1 MTQDPKAQEG
11 AEPVATTDTAWL
23 DGILL
28 DEEQADNADETAEDA
43 ASTWA
48 DPLALDNSEKSAQ
61 QRQGWLQK
69 TFGVSPKPD
78 KEVSDLKLKI
88 RELQAQL
95 QILAARPSV
104 YEMDDSEL
112 LAVAGEDAAVLVRAA
127 KAKAQSMLQDAEARV
142 NRMKDDALQQLS
154 AAKREAEKLIEAGD
168 EEAKNLVEEA
178 KSRAAKTLAIADED
192 ARMTQLAAERE
203 RARVI
208 SEAESRLSEA
218 KVEIERMRNEAQQ
231 RNLELMTRARNEA
244 QAEAQSLLND
254 AYDERKTVIARL
266 QGQNERVRQLA
277 DESAR
282 IRRHLTDLYKDV
294 QLRLNEVITSIN
306 EIDER
311 AGSLAE
317 KADAATK
324 NV

>member
-1 MTQDPKAQEG
+1 MTQDSKPQEG
-11 AEPVATTDTAWL
+11 TETASSSDTTWL

-28 DEEQADNADETAEDA
+28 DDSEEQPSRVDSEDE
-43 ASTWA
+43 ASEWA
-48 DPLALDNSEKSAQ
+48 DPLALNKSDRSSG
-61 QRQGWLQK
+61 QRQGWLHK
-69 TFGVSPKPD
+69 TFGITPRPD

-154 AAKREAEKLIEAGD
+154 AAKREAEKLIETAE
-168 EEAKNLVEEA
+168 EEAKKLVEEA
-178 KSRAAKTLAIADED
+178 KSRAAKTLEISDED

-231 RNLELMTRARNEA
+231 RNLDLMTRARNEA

-254 AYDERKTVIARL
+254 AYDERKTVITRL

>member
-1 MTQDPKAQEG
+1 
-11 AEPVATTDTAWL
+11 
-23 DGILL
+23 
-28 DEEQADNADETAEDA
+28 
-43 ASTWA
+43 
-48 DPLALDNSEKSAQ
+48 
-61 QRQGWLQK
+61 
-69 TFGVSPKPD
+69 
-78 KEVSDLKLKI
+78 
-88 RELQAQL
+88 
-95 QILAARPSV
+95 
-104 YEMDDSEL
+104 
-112 LAVAGEDAAVLVRAA
+112 
-127 KAKAQSMLQDAEARV
+127 
-142 NRMKDDALQQLS
+142 MKDDALQQLS
-154 AAKREAEKLIEAGD
+154 AAKREAEKLTETAE
-168 EEAKNLVEEA
+168 EEAKKLVEEA
-178 KSRAAKTLAIADED
+178 KSRAAKTLEISDED

-218 KVEIERMRNEAQQ
+218 KVEIERMRNEAQR
-231 RNLELMTRARNEA
+231 RNLDLMTRARNEA

-254 AYDERKTVIARL
+254 VYDERKTVITRL